1 MQRAS
6 IVFEEVVAI
15 IPTTSSNLERASTM
29 IKNISPKNSP
39 EKSIWISFH
48 GAVLNPWMMEL
59 RELTLS
65 LDIARKP
72 LPDL

>member
-1 MQRAS
+1 MQKAS

-15 IPTTSSNLERASTM
+15 IPTCSSNLEHVHNDQKHLT
-29 IKNISPKNSP
+29 KNSP

-65 LDIARKP
+65 LDIACKP